1 MHFSAL
7 SHKIDC
13 ILVCSAEQMGKKM
26 FSCELHSQ
34 CETFEFDDEPHI
46 YILFIPFYL
55 ENNGAVNYKNRS
67 MNIEQFF

>member
-46 YILFIPFYL
+46 QYIFSLSHFIMKIMEL
-55 ENNGAVNYKNRS
+55 LIIKTGA
-67 MNIEQFF
+67 